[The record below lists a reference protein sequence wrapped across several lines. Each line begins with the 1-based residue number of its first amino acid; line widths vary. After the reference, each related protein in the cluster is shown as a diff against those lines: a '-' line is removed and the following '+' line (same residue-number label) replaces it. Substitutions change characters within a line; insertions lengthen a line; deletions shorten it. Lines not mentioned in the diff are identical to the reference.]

1 MNEVEEKKD
10 DVLEINSSNFTE
22 YFKVCGRNKPCKG
35 EIIAKFTAIAEFID
49 GRMKQDIIDLLY
61 NKEGKV
67 QAAIQVL
74 IKLGGAIEKDAIKVC
89 KNICSDLYSG
99 MTPEEVEA
107 KVYKYQMESFYYT
120 KKEYVPID
128 DPHWEIINIKNL
140 DDFLD
145 SSGATLRME
154 SKLTVDS
161 KKEENEEEEEKEAE
175 EEKSEKTEE
184 VQ

>member
-1 MNEVEEKKD
+1 
-10 DVLEINSSNFTE
+10 
-22 YFKVCGRNKPCKG
+22 
-35 EIIAKFTAIAEFID
+35 
-49 GRMKQDIIDLLY
+49 
-61 NKEGKV
+61 
-67 QAAIQVL
+67 
-74 IKLGGAIEKDAIKVC
+74 
-89 KNICSDLYSG
+89 

-145 SSGATLRME
+145 SSGTTLRME

-161 KKEENEEEEEKEAE
+161 KKEENEEEEKEAE
-175 EEKSEKTEE
+175 EEKAEKTEE